1 MKRWT
6 NGLPGATKRL
16 GAMMVGRDLS
26 ASQPGSARIPMMAR
40 SINAPLQRPNTL
52 MQLSRSSIL
61 EFRLATHGRA
71 IHLAQ
76 LGPSDF
82 AGIFPL
88 VGVKRTRRRCAFT
101 AEFDPKR
108 TIIDSSAPSGAPS
121 TEFVAFDQSH
131 MCKTLKKAPARSQ
144 HPAGAPESRHYS

>member
-71 IHLAQ
+71 IHVGTARKWRMVLQISAYGEPQQ
-76 LGPSDF
+76 LSDC
-82 AGIFPL
+82 
-88 VGVKRTRRRCAFT
+88 V
-101 AEFDPKR
+101 
-108 TIIDSSAPSGAPS
+108 SAIVSAS
-121 TEFVAFDQSH
+121 
-131 MCKTLKKAPARSQ
+131 
-144 HPAGAPESRHYS
+144 AGARYSPCKAASFLA